1 MPRLPRRLRGVLCT
15 IPEAGGCG
23 WDGGAEQ
30 HEQQYQCHHNTLAFK
45 NEAQSH
51 HQQAADKEKRAGQT
65 VRFVPNRRIR
75 EGPGSADAEK
85 EVAFDFRQ
93 MWPRNTKSRPTRTV
107 TVLGTLIFPGEKA
120 SDTMMPTMTSK
131 KSSSSSTK
139 ES

>member
-1 MPRLPRRLRGVLCT
+1 MGRRSSTSSSTNVIITRWLSKMKPKVIISRPQTKKSAPARRCVLCQTVVSERVQGVRMPRKKLLLILGR
-15 IPEAGGCG
+15 
-23 WDGGAEQ
+23 
-30 HEQQYQCHHNTLAFK
+30 
-45 NEAQSH
+45 
-51 HQQAADKEKRAGQT
+51 
-65 VRFVPNRRIR
+65 
-75 EGPGSADAEK
+75 
-85 EVAFDFRQ
+85 

>member
-93 MWPRNTKSRPTRTV
+93 DVAEKHKEQAHQNRDRV
-107 TVLGTLIFPGEKA
+107 GHLDFPGREGL
-120 SDTMMPTMTSK
+120 
-131 KSSSSSTK
+131 
-139 ES
+139 

>member
-1 MPRLPRRLRGVLCT
+1 MCEEGHFRCRACRAACEGCCARYQKQ
-15 IPEAGGCG
+15 EAAVGTA
-23 WDGGAEQ
+23 GAEQ

-93 MWPRNTKSRPTRTV
+93 DVAEKHKEQAHQNRDRV
-107 TVLGTLIFPGEKA
+107 GHLDFPGREGL
-120 SDTMMPTMTSK
+120 
-131 KSSSSSTK
+131 
-139 ES
+139 